1 MSDSEKLD
9 LILTGVLDL
18 NTRMYRVEE
27 EVRLLR
33 DRMDRVEAELK
44 EVREEIA
51 ILKDDMKE
59 VKGEIAILK
68 DDMKEVK
75 EEIAILKDDMKEVKE
90 EIAILKDDMK
100 EVKEDIIILKDDMKE
115 VREEIS
121 KTNLIIENEI
131 RVNIQRIAEGHLDL
145 SRNMNEVIRP
155 NNEMEVLVVRVGVL
169 ETEVKY
175 IKKNLH
181 MNVAK

>member
-27 EVRLLR
+27 
-33 DRMDRVEAELK
+33 DLK
-44 EVREEIA
+44 EVREDVKFLKDRVNKIEEEVRHLKDRMGRVEA
-51 ILKDDMKE
+51 EVRLLKDRMDKVEDDLREVKEEVGILKGD
-59 VKGEIAILK
+59 L
-68 DDMKEVK
+68 KEVK
-75 EEIAILKDDMKEVKE
+75 EEVTN
-90 EIAILKDDMK
+90 
-100 EVKEDIIILKDDMKE
+100 
-115 VREEIS
+115 
-121 KTNLIIENEI
+121 TNLIIENEI

-145 SRNMNEVIRP
+145 SRTMHDVIRP

>member
-9 LILTGVLDL
+9 LILTGVIDL

-27 EVRLLR
+27 EV
-33 DRMDRVEAELK
+33 
-44 EVREEIA
+44 A
-51 ILKDDMKE
+51 ILKADMKE
-59 VKGEIAILK
+59 VKEEVAILK
-68 DDMKEVK
+68 ADMKEVK
-75 EEIAILKDDMKEVKE
+75 EEIAILKADMKEVKE
-90 EIAILKDDMK
+90 EMAILKADMK
-100 EVKEDIIILKDDMKE
+100 EVKEE
-115 VREEIS
+115 VT

-145 SRNMNEVIRP
+145 ARNMNDVIRP

-181 MNVAK
+181 MNVAR

>member
-27 EVRLLR
+27 
-33 DRMDRVEAELK
+33 DLK
-44 EVREEIA
+44 EVREDVKF
-51 ILKDDMKE
+51 LKDRVNKIEEEVRHLKDRMGRVEAEVRLLKDRMDKVEDDLRE
-59 VKGEIAILK
+59 VKEEVGILRE
-68 DDMKEVK
+68 DLKEVK
-75 EEIAILKDDMKEVKE
+75 EEVGILKGDLKEVKE
-90 EIAILKDDMK
+90 E
-100 EVKEDIIILKDDMKE
+100 VTN
-115 VREEIS
+115 
-121 KTNLIIENEI
+121 TNLIIENEI

-145 SRNMNEVIRP
+145 SRNMHDVIRP

>member
-18 NTRMYRVEE
+18 NTRMGRVEA
-27 EVRLLR
+27 EVRLLK
-33 DRMDRVEAELK
+33 DRMESVEVEVRLLKGRMDKVEEELK
-44 EVREEIA
+44 EVKKEVA
-51 ILKDDMKE
+51 ILKDDLKE
-59 VKGEIAILK
+59 VKEEVAILK
-68 DDMKEVK
+68 DDLKEVK
-75 EEIAILKDDMKEVKE
+75 EEVAILKDDLKEVKE
-90 EIAILKDDMK
+90 E
-100 EVKEDIIILKDDMKE
+100 VT
-115 VREEIS
+115 
-121 KTNLIIENEI
+121 KTNLIIENEL

-145 SRNMNEVIRP
+145 SRNMHDVIRP

>member
-9 LILTGVLDL
+9 LILTGVFDL

-27 EVRLLR
+27 EIRLFK
-33 DRMDRVEAELK
+33 DRMDKVEAELK
-44 EVREEIA
+44 EVKEEIA
-51 ILKDDMKE
+51 ILKE
-59 VKGEIAILK
+59 
-68 DDMKEVK
+68 DMKEVK

-90 EIAILKDDMK
+90 E
-100 EVKEDIIILKDDMKE
+100 V
-115 VREEIS
+115 S
-121 KTNLIIENEI
+121 KTSLIIENEL

-145 SRNMNEVIRP
+145 SRNMNNVIRP

-181 MNVAK
+181 MSVAK

>member
-9 LILTGVLDL
+9 LILTGVFDL

-27 EVRLLR
+27 EIRLFK
-33 DRMDRVEAELK
+33 DRMDKVEAELK
-44 EVREEIA
+44 EVKEEIA
-51 ILKDDMKE
+51 LLKD
-59 VKGEIAILK
+59 G
-68 DDMKEVK
+68 MKEVK
-75 EEIAILKDDMKEVKE
+75 EEIAILKEDMKEVKE
-90 EIAILKDDMK
+90 E
-100 EVKEDIIILKDDMKE
+100 V
-115 VREEIS
+115 S
-121 KTNLIIENEI
+121 KTSLIIENEL

-145 SRNMNEVIRP
+145 SRNMNNVIRP

-181 MNVAK
+181 MSVAK

>member
-9 LILTGVLDL
+9 LILTGVFDL

-27 EVRLLR
+27 EIRLFK
-33 DRMDRVEAELK
+33 DRMDKVEAELK
-44 EVREEIA
+44 EVKEEIALLKDGMKEDKEEIA
-51 ILKDDMKE
+51 ILKE
-59 VKGEIAILK
+59 
-68 DDMKEVK
+68 DMKEVK

-90 EIAILKDDMK
+90 E
-100 EVKEDIIILKDDMKE
+100 V
-115 VREEIS
+115 S
-121 KTNLIIENEI
+121 KTSLIIENEL

-145 SRNMNEVIRP
+145 SRNMNNVIRP

-181 MNVAK
+181 MSVAK

>member
-27 EVRLLR
+27 EIRLLKDR
-33 DRMDRVEAELK
+33 TYRVEEEIRLLKDRMYKFEEELK
-44 EVREEIA
+44 EVKEEIV
-51 ILKDDMKE
+51 ILKEDMKE
-59 VKGEIAILK
+59 VKEEIIILK

-75 EEIAILKDDMKEVKE
+75 EEV
-90 EIAILKDDMK
+90 
-100 EVKEDIIILKDDMKE
+100 
-115 VREEIS
+115 S
-121 KTNLIIENEI
+121 KTSLIIENEL

-145 SRNMNEVIRP
+145 SRNMNNFIRP

>member
-18 NTRMYRVEE
+18 NTRMYRVEGDLKE
-27 EVRLLR
+27 VKEDVKFLKNRMERVEAEVRLLK
-33 DRMDRVEAELK
+33 DRMERVEAELK
-44 EVREEIA
+44 EVKEDVA
-51 ILKDDMKE
+51 ILKDD
-59 VKGEIAILK
+59 LQ
-68 DDMKEVK
+68 EVK
-75 EEIAILKDDMKEVKE
+75 EEVT
-90 EIAILKDDMK
+90 
-100 EVKEDIIILKDDMKE
+100 
-115 VREEIS
+115 
-121 KTNLIIENEI
+121 KTNLIIENEL

-145 SRNMNEVIRP
+145 SRNMHDVIRP
-155 NNEMEVLVVRVGVL
+155 NNEMEVLVVRVGIL